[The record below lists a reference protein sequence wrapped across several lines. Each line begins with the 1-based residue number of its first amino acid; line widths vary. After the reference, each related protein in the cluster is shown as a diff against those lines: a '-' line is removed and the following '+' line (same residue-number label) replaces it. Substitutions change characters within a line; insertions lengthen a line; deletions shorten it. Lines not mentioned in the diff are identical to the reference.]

1 MSERKRAIF
10 VVAALVIGAV
20 GGFYLGGG
28 RSTPG
33 AILENPD
40 LLTAQ
45 GNGPVLSAIA
55 GASSTWPGRCCHM
68 TRAEPRNGLRTPW
81 PRGTRT

>member
-1 MSERKRAIF
+1 
-10 VVAALVIGAV
+10 LVGA
-20 GGFYLGGG
+20 GQH
-28 RSTPG
+28 PG

-55 GASSTWPGRCCHM
+55 GAVALAWLVNR
-68 TRAEPRNGLRTPW
+68 
-81 PRGTRT
+81 

>member
-10 VVAALVIGAV
+10 VVAALVIGAG

-55 GASSTWPGRCCHM
+55 GAVALAWLVNRWIEHRPSDER
-68 TRAEPRNGLRTPW
+68 
-81 PRGTRT
+81 